1 MLAPFFDIPL
11 QPPSCLFGLLCSKN
25 ADTLIRDVSD
35 PVIAQRMPAWYGE
48 RVRAGTFLVLPLVTT
63 GQRVVG
69 MLYGDQR
76 QAGDLVIHDRGL
88 ALLRDL
94 RQQVLNA
101 IVMPRS

>member
-1 MLAPFFDIPL
+1 MPDPL
-11 QPPSCLFGLLCSKN
+11 
-25 ADTLIRDVSD
+25 V
-35 PVIAQRMPAWYGE
+35 AQRLPAWFRE
-48 RVRAGTFLVLPLVTT
+48 RARAGTFIVLPLVTPQ
-63 GQRVVG
+63 GQVVG

-101 IVMPRS
+101 IVMKRA